1 MQKQNSKQSENSD
14 VKSKYLKLKRALFDR
29 AYSSLNVEQRR
40 AVFSVR
46 GPLLVLAG
54 AGSGKTTVLI
64 KRIVHIIKFGD
75 AYESDF
81 VPDDIDEN
89 TLLRYEY
96 ALSELTPEEIE
107 EQVLP
112 EFASSPCPPWA
123 MLAITFTNKAAGEIK
138 NRLAAALEKK
148 GENGQS
154 IGDSLD
160 DTGIWA
166 GTFHSICVRILR
178 KYGEHVGCRSGF
190 TIYDTDDSKKVISE
204 CMKALHFDER
214 TLPIKTVMNEISRAK
229 DRLETAEEYAA
240 NVGADFRLSR
250 IAQVY
255 KMYEE
260 RLAASNAV
268 DFDDIILKTV
278 TLLSEHDDIRD
289 YYRRR
294 FRYISVD
301 EYQDTNHAQFVL
313 VNLLT
318 GEHRNL
324 MVVGDDDQSI
334 YKFRGATIE
343 NILTF
348 DSCYEDARIVRLEQ
362 NYRST
367 LTILEAANSV
377 IANNTGRK
385 GKRLWTAGENG
396 EKIKARAFFDQ
407 NSEADFI
414 CRKISELVESG
425 FSYRDIAVLY
435 RVNAQSAPL
444 EMAFS
449 RNKIPHRLLGALRF
463 FERKEVRDILA
474 YISLAQNP
482 HDNLRLKR
490 IINEPKRKI
499 GAMTIE
505 TAELIAAAEGTSIY
519 NIISSAKKYPA
530 LLRAVPALK
539 DFVTLIE
546 TLREFARTSTVAEL
560 IDRTVE
566 LSGYRDM
573 LLAAGEAEADRLE
586 NIDALIS
593 MAVDYDKNEDASLE
607 GFLEEV
613 ALISDV
619 DKYDETADA
628 VVLMTIHSSK
638 GLEFPVVFLPGME
651 ENIFP
656 GQRSIQNDEDIEE
669 ERRLA
674 YVAIT
679 RAKKQL
685 YMTYARQRSLYGYTL
700 SSEPSRFLRE
710 INKDCI
716 EFESKYPV
724 KNGTEFDYFESD
736 SVIERGYGSN
746 YGQSSRARRLKTG
759 VNGSGGVRSNGSK
772 VSYLFTS
779 SLISRKNKPS
789 SPKYSFK
796 AGDIVVHSKF
806 GRGEVLTVRDFG
818 GDTMYEIVFDE
829 VGTKKLMASYANLT
843 SGE

>member
-204 CMKALHFDER
+204 SMKALHFDER

-229 DRLETAEEYAA
+229 DRLETAEKYAA

-407 NSEADFI
+407 NREADFI

-772 VSYLFTS
+772 ASYLFTS

>member
-414 CRKISELVESG
+414 FRKISELVESG

-772 VSYLFTS
+772 ASYLFTS

>member
-1 MQKQNSKQSENSD
+1 
-14 VKSKYLKLKRALFDR
+14 
-29 AYSSLNVEQRR
+29 
-40 AVFSVR
+40 
-46 GPLLVLAG
+46 
-54 AGSGKTTVLI
+54 
-64 KRIVHIIKFGD
+64 
-75 AYESDF
+75 
-81 VPDDIDEN
+81 
-89 TLLRYEY
+89 
-96 ALSELTPEEIE
+96 
-107 EQVLP
+107 
-112 EFASSPCPPWA
+112 
-123 MLAITFTNKAAGEIK
+123 
-138 NRLAAALEKK
+138 
-148 GENGQS
+148 
-154 IGDSLD
+154 
-160 DTGIWA
+160 
-166 GTFHSICVRILR
+166 
-178 KYGEHVGCRSGF
+178 
-190 TIYDTDDSKKVISE
+190 
-204 CMKALHFDER
+204 
-214 TLPIKTVMNEISRAK
+214 
-229 DRLETAEEYAA
+229 
-240 NVGADFRLSR
+240 
-250 IAQVY
+250 
-255 KMYEE
+255 
-260 RLAASNAV
+260 
-268 DFDDIILKTV
+268 
-278 TLLSEHDDIRD
+278 
-289 YYRRR
+289 
-294 FRYISVD
+294 
-301 EYQDTNHAQFVL
+301 VL

-772 VSYLFTS
+772 ASYLFTS

>member
-1 MQKQNSKQSENSD
+1 MQLQNKKQSKNSD
-14 VKSKYLKLKRALFDR
+14 IKSRYFALKRALFNR
-29 AYSSLNVEQRR
+29 AYSSLNDEQRR

-75 AYESDF
+75 AYESDL
-81 VPDDIDEN
+81 VSDDVDEN

-112 EFASSPCPPWA
+112 EFAVSPCPPWA

-138 NRLAAALEKK
+138 SRLAAALEKK
-148 GENGQS
+148 GERGES
-154 IGDSLD
+154 GGDSLD
-160 DTGIWA
+160 DSGIWA

-178 KYGEHVGCRSGF
+178 RYGEYVGCKSGF
-190 TIYDTDDSKKVISE
+190 AIYDTDDSKKVISE
-204 CMKALHFDER
+204 CMKALRFDEK

-240 NVGADFRLSR
+240 SVGADFRLSR

-278 TLLSEHDDIRD
+278 TLLSEHDDVRD

-343 NILTF
+343 NILNF
-348 DSCYEDARIVRLEQ
+348 DSSYDDARIVRLEQ

-367 LTILEAANSV
+367 STILEAANSV
-377 IANNTGRK
+377 IVNNTGRK
-385 GKRLWTAGENG
+385 GKRLWTAGEDG
-396 EKIKARAFFDQ
+396 EKIKVCALADQ

-414 CRKISELVESG
+414 CREIEKLVESG
-425 FSYRDIAVLY
+425 YSYRDIAVLY

-449 RNKIPHRLLGALRF
+449 KKKIPHRLLGSLRF
-463 FERKEVRDILA
+463 FDRKEIRDILA
-474 YISLAQNP
+474 YISLARNP
-482 HDNLRLKR
+482 DDNLRLKR
-490 IINEPKRKI
+490 IINEPKRKL
-499 GAMTIE
+499 GAATIE
-505 TAELIAAAEGTSIY
+505 AAELIATAEETSIY
-519 NIISSAKKYPA
+519 RIITNAKKYPA
-530 LLRAVPALK
+530 LLRAASALES
-539 DFVTLIE
+539 FVTLIE

-560 IDRTVE
+560 IDKTAE
-566 LSGYRDM
+566 LSGYRNM
-573 LLAAGEAEADRLE
+573 LIAAGEAEADRLE

-593 MAVDYDKNEDASLE
+593 MAVDYDKKENASLE
-607 GFLEEV
+607 GFLEEA
-613 ALISDV
+613 ALVTDV

-746 YGQSSRARRLKTG
+746 YGRSSYAGRFKTG
-759 VNGSGGVRSNGSK
+759 VNGGSGGRNSGSK
-772 VSYLFTS
+772 ASYLFTS
-779 SLISRKNKPS
+779 SLISKKNKPS

-806 GRGEVLTVRDFG
+806 GCGEVLTVSDFG
-818 GDTMYEIVFDE
+818 GDIMYEIVFDE

-843 SGE
+843 PGK

>member
-229 DRLETAEEYAA
+229 DRLETAEKYAA

-772 VSYLFTS
+772 ASYLFTS

>member
-628 VVLMTIHSSK
+628 VV
-638 GLEFPVVFLPGME
+638 
-651 ENIFP
+651 
-656 GQRSIQNDEDIEE
+656 
-669 ERRLA
+669 
-674 YVAIT
+674 
-679 RAKKQL
+679 
-685 YMTYARQRSLYGYTL
+685 
-700 SSEPSRFLRE
+700 
-710 INKDCI
+710 
-716 EFESKYPV
+716 
-724 KNGTEFDYFESD
+724 
-736 SVIERGYGSN
+736 
-746 YGQSSRARRLKTG
+746 
-759 VNGSGGVRSNGSK
+759 
-772 VSYLFTS
+772 
-779 SLISRKNKPS
+779 
-789 SPKYSFK
+789 
-796 AGDIVVHSKF
+796 
-806 GRGEVLTVRDFG
+806 
-818 GDTMYEIVFDE
+818 
-829 VGTKKLMASYANLT
+829 
-843 SGE
+843 

>member
-1 MQKQNSKQSENSD
+1 
-14 VKSKYLKLKRALFDR
+14 
-29 AYSSLNVEQRR
+29 
-40 AVFSVR
+40 
-46 GPLLVLAG
+46 
-54 AGSGKTTVLI
+54 
-64 KRIVHIIKFGD
+64 
-75 AYESDF
+75 
-81 VPDDIDEN
+81 
-89 TLLRYEY
+89 
-96 ALSELTPEEIE
+96 
-107 EQVLP
+107 
-112 EFASSPCPPWA
+112 
-123 MLAITFTNKAAGEIK
+123 
-138 NRLAAALEKK
+138 
-148 GENGQS
+148 
-154 IGDSLD
+154 
-160 DTGIWA
+160 
-166 GTFHSICVRILR
+166 
-178 KYGEHVGCRSGF
+178 
-190 TIYDTDDSKKVISE
+190 
-204 CMKALHFDER
+204 
-214 TLPIKTVMNEISRAK
+214 
-229 DRLETAEEYAA
+229 
-240 NVGADFRLSR
+240 
-250 IAQVY
+250 
-255 KMYEE
+255 
-260 RLAASNAV
+260 
-268 DFDDIILKTV
+268 
-278 TLLSEHDDIRD
+278 
-289 YYRRR
+289 
-294 FRYISVD
+294 
-301 EYQDTNHAQFVL
+301 
-313 VNLLT
+313 
-318 GEHRNL
+318 
-324 MVVGDDDQSI
+324 
-334 YKFRGATIE
+334 
-343 NILTF
+343 
-348 DSCYEDARIVRLEQ
+348 
-362 NYRST
+362 

-407 NSEADFI
+407 NREADFI

-772 VSYLFTS
+772 ASYLFTS

>member
-204 CMKALHFDER
+204 SMKALHFDER

-229 DRLETAEEYAA
+229 DRLETAEKYAA

-772 VSYLFTS
+772 ASYLFTS

>member
-656 GQRSIQNDEDIEE
+656 GQRSLQNDADIEE

-679 RAKKQL
+679 RAKKKL

-700 SSEPSRFLRE
+700 NSEPSRFLQE
-710 INKDCI
+710 IKKDCI
-716 EFESKYPV
+716 DFESEYPV
-724 KNGTEFDYFESD
+724 KSEMDFDDFEAFSGT
-736 SVIERGYGSN
+736 ERGYGSN
-746 YGQSSRARRLKTG
+746 YGRSSYTGRFKTD
-759 VNGSGGVRSNGSK
+759 VDRSGGSKKSGSK
-772 VSYLFTS
+772 ASYLFTS
-779 SLISRKNKPS
+779 SLISQKNKPS

-796 AGDIVVHSKF
+796 AGDVVLHSKF
-806 GRGEVLTVRDFG
+806 GRGEVLTVSDFG
-818 GDTMYEIVFDE
+818 GDIMYEIVFDE

-843 SGE
+843 PGE

>member
-407 NSEADFI
+407 NREADFI

-772 VSYLFTS
+772 ASYLFTS